1 MMGLMPRAAA
11 RPSREEKKA
20 LTRAKLLDAAAAVF
34 ARKGFNGASLDDV
47 AEEAGLTKGAVYS
60 NFANKDDLISALLEE
75 RLDQAQYTIPG
86 LVDPSASQEEQA
98 NQAAALF
105 MQSFERDRDM
115 HLLGIEFMAH
125 MARNPILARR
135 RSYERR
141 VADMATDM
149 EARAEEFGFE
159 LPMPARDL
167 VVALFALGQGLVM
180 ERLVNPDIVPDDLF
194 ARVLN
199 MLLSAARP
207 AQPAQ
212 PDGTAG
218 KPGGKAKR

>member
-1 MMGLMPRAAA
+1 M
-11 RPSREEKKA
+11 
-20 LTRAKLLDAAAAVF
+20 TRTKLLDAAAAVF

-47 AEEAGLTKGAVYS
+47 ADEAGLTKGAVYS
-60 NFANKDDLISALLEE
+60 NFASKDDLISALLEE

-86 LVDPSASQEEQA
+86 LVDPDATREEQA

-135 RSYERR
+135 RSFERR
-141 VADMATDM
+141 VADMAGDM
-149 EARAEEFGFE
+149 EKRAAEFGYV

-167 VVALFALGQGLVM
+167 VIALFALGQGLVM
-180 ERLVNPDIVPDDLF
+180 ERLVNPDYVPDDLF

-199 MLLSAARP
+199 LLLSASAP
-207 AQPAQ
+207 AEKADQ
-212 PDGTAG
+212 TAG
-218 KPGGKAKR
+218 TGGKAKR